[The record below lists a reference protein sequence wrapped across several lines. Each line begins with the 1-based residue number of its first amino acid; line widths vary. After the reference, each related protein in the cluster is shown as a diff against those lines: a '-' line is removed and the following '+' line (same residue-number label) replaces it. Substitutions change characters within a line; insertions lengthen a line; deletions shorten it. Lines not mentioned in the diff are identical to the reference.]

1 MSGPLPVRTFQV
13 GDLTITRIP
22 EAVLSAFTPQALLPS
37 WDATQI
43 QEHVLRSLIPGSL
56 DAARRHVILNTHAWL
71 VRSAARTILVD
82 TGIGNDKIRS
92 SPLFHQLQTPFLAR
106 LQEAGVSPDDVD
118 YVLLTHLH
126 TDHVGWNTQ
135 LVDGRWVPTFRNA
148 QYVFS
153 GIEYEA
159 LDALFRAG
167 ADPRGFFEDSV
178 QPIVAAGQAL
188 LVEAGPVGFIDGLM
202 LHPTPGH
209 SIDHWSIS
217 MASRGEVALFA
228 GDVMHHPVQV
238 DQPAWSSVF
247 CAAPDDAQRSRRW
260 ALQFADDHDALVF
273 SSHFAES
280 SVGRI
285 RRRGSGY
292 AWQFT
297 EGPR

>member
-22 EAVLSAFTPQALLPS
+22 EAVLSAVTPQALLPS

-126 TDHVGWNTQ
+126 TDHVGRSSRGPALRDRSEFRRYLLQQ
-135 LVDGRWVPTFRNA
+135 LFPERHA
-148 QYVFS
+148 
-153 GIEYEA
+153 
-159 LDALFRAG
+159 
-167 ADPRGFFEDSV
+167 ADR
-178 QPIVAAGQAL
+178 AAG
-188 LVEAGPVGFIDGLM
+188 
-202 LHPTPGH
+202 
-209 SIDHWSIS
+209 
-217 MASRGEVALFA
+217 
-228 GDVMHHPVQV
+228 
-238 DQPAWSSVF
+238 
-247 CAAPDDAQRSRRW
+247 
-260 ALQFADDHDALVF
+260 
-273 SSHFAES
+273 
-280 SVGRI
+280 
-285 RRRGSGY
+285 
-292 AWQFT
+292 
-297 EGPR
+297 